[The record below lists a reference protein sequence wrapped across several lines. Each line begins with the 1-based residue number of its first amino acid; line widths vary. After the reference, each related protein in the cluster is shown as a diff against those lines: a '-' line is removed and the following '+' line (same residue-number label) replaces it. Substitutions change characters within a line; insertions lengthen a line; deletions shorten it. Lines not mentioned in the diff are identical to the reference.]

1 MAVNFTH
8 TDYTDELNRIIV
20 ALTGIRND
28 IRLLRKVMEDPE
40 QGAVTS
46 QVLNDLQKAMLAVGI
61 SNAGAANAEAVRKQL
76 KDVGIGENLNMK
88 TGKPSEGTSQENI
101 EKVVQGPPPN
111 EEVVDPSISDKRW
124 PAERGRNQT
133 ALPNA
138 NPFSDLFNPVTGELA
153 GLTKDQ
159 QRTAMIA
166 SGTGGVTPAAQV
178 GSGTNRNFTERKSI
192 LIKLGQEVQDDST
205 GPDKVL
211 IRVAG
216 KYYWEVEAS
225 PGPDDGRYGSI
236 PILPKKF
243 ALGELL
249 GYQAKTGTPDPETG
263 ENYGHDAESRSSL
276 GSVPAINMP
285 PPPPEGGGPG

>member
-8 TDYTDELNRIIV
+8 TDYTDELNRIIT

-46 QVLNDLQKAMLAVGI
+46 NVLNDLQKAMLAVGL
-61 SNAGAANAEAVRKQL
+61 SNAGAANAEAVRKRL
-76 KDVGIGENLNMK
+76 KDVGIGEEINAKM
-88 TGKPSEGTSQENI
+88 GKPSVGTSQENI
-101 EKVVQGPPPN
+101 EKIVQGAPPN
-111 EEVVDPSISDKRW
+111 DEVVDPSISDKRW
-124 PAERGRNQT
+124 PAVRGRNQT

-159 QRTAMIA
+159 QREQMIK
-166 SGTGGVTPAAQV
+166 SGTGGVTPPAQV
-178 GSGTNRNFTERKSI
+178 GSSTNRNFTERKSI
-192 LIKLGQEVQDDST
+192 LIKLGQQVEDDST
-205 GPDKVL
+205 GPDKAL

-216 KYYWEVEAS
+216 KYYFEVP
-225 PGPDDGRYGSI
+225 PGGGKDDGRYGPI
-236 PILPKKF
+236 PEYTKF

-263 ENYGHDAESRSSL
+263 ENYGHDAEARSSL
-276 GSVPAINMP
+276 GSVPAINMS
-285 PPPPEGGGPG
+285 GGPS